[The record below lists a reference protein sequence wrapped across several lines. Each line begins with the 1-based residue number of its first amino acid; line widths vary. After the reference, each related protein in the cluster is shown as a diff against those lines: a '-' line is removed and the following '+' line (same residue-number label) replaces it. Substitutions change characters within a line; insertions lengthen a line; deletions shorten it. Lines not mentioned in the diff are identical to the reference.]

1 LCIIYYMCFIYYY
14 DNMGNKKTP
23 ESIGTYQFSELYY
36 KKKEKIQEANYYEF
50 IEFLNRIENINN
62 WEKKEEGKRLV
73 DEWFNK
79 YSDWAIVWLFDRFV
93 SFKKTRAGK
102 SSYEDILN
110 EAKSAFRT
118 EIYGE
123 NIIKPL
129 FGYYGNYL
137 KSLKRKRINSD
148 LKETVGAKPEKAD
161 KLKKGNKQ
169 EVAEVLK
176 TEKNKKD
183 DINKENEKKE
193 SKRKEPVQL
202 TIQFPKDNWEEAKK
216 EDNDP
221 NMDELYKFDPE
232 KEKWW
237 DR

>member
-1 LCIIYYMCFIYYY
+1 MV
-14 DNMGNKKTP
+14 KKWP
-23 ESIGTYQFSELYY
+23 GEGIQPYEFSQLYRE
-36 KKKEKIQEANYYEF
+36 KKYEIQESGKSDF
-50 IEFLNRIENINN
+50 IEFLNWVENVNT
-62 WEKKEEGKRLV
+62 WKKKEDGKRLI

-79 YSDWAIVWLFDRFV
+79 YSNDAIVRLFDMFV
-93 SFKKTRAGK
+93 KFKNSKRQWYT
-102 SSYEDILN
+102 YEKILN

-123 NIIKPL
+123 NIVRPL

-137 KSLKRKRINSD
+137 KYLKRKRIDSD
-148 LKETVGAKPEKAD
+148 LRETVKSKPEKAD
-161 KLKKGNKQ
+161 KLRKQNKQ

-176 TEKNKKD
+176 TEETKND
-183 DINKENEKKE
+183 DINKENDKKE

-202 TIQFPKDNWEEAKK
+202 TIQFPEDDWEEAIKAEKK
-216 EDNDP
+216 DDDP

-232 KEKWW
+232 KENWW

>member
-1 LCIIYYMCFIYYY
+1 MV
-14 DNMGNKKTP
+14 KKWP
-23 ESIGTYQFSELYY
+23 GEGIQPYEFSQLYRE
-36 KKKEKIQEANYYEF
+36 KKYEIQESGKSDF
-50 IEFLNRIENINN
+50 IEFLNWVENVNT
-62 WEKKEEGKRLV
+62 WKKKEDGKRLI

-79 YSDWAIVWLFDRFV
+79 YSNDAIVRLFDMFV
-93 SFKKTRAGK
+93 KFKNSKRQWYT
-102 SSYEDILN
+102 YEKILN

-123 NIIKPL
+123 NIVRPL

-137 KSLKRKRINSD
+137 KYLKRKRIDSD
-148 LKETVGAKPEKAD
+148 LRETVKSKPEKAD
-161 KLKKGNKQ
+161 KLRKENKQ

-176 TEKNKKD
+176 TEETKND
-183 DINKENEKKE
+183 DINKENDKKE

-202 TIQFPKDNWEEAKK
+202 TIQFPEDDWEESKK
-216 EDNDP
+216 AEKKDDDP

-232 KEKWW
+232 KENWW

>member
-1 LCIIYYMCFIYYY
+1 MV
-14 DNMGNKKTP
+14 KKWP
-23 ESIGTYQFSELYY
+23 GEGIQPYEFSQLYRE
-36 KKKEKIQEANYYEF
+36 KKYEIQESGKSDF
-50 IEFLNRIENINN
+50 IEFLNWVENVNT
-62 WEKKEEGKRLV
+62 WKKKEDGKRLI

-79 YSDWAIVWLFDRFV
+79 YSNDAIVRLFDMFV
-93 SFKKTRAGK
+93 KFKNSKRQWYT
-102 SSYEDILN
+102 YEKILN

-123 NIIKPL
+123 NIVRPL

-137 KSLKRKRINSD
+137 KYLKRKRIDSD
-148 LKETVGAKPEKAD
+148 LRETVKSKPEKAD
-161 KLKKGNKQ
+161 KLRKQNKQ

-176 TEKNKKD
+176 IEETKND
-183 DINKENEKKE
+183 DINKENDKKE

-202 TIQFPKDNWEEAKK
+202 TIQFPEDDWEEAKK
-216 EDNDP
+216 AEKKDDDP

-232 KEKWW
+232 KENWW

>member
-1 LCIIYYMCFIYYY
+1 MA
-14 DNMGNKKTP
+14 KKWP
-23 ESIGTYQFSELYY
+23 SEWPQSHKFSSLYY
-36 KKKEKIQEANYYEF
+36 EKKARIQEANYYEF

-102 SSYEDILN
+102 SSYENILN

-123 NIIKPL
+123 NIVRPL

-137 KSLKRKRINSD
+137 KYLKRKRIDSD
-148 LKETVGAKPEKAD
+148 LRETVKSKLEKAD
-161 KLKKGNKQ
+161 KLRKENKQ

-176 TEKNKKD
+176 TEETKND
-183 DINKENEKKE
+183 DINKDNEKKE

-202 TIQFPKDNWEEAKK
+202 TIQFPEDDWEEAKK
-216 EDNDP
+216 AEKKDDDP

-232 KEKWW
+232 KENWW

>member
-1 LCIIYYMCFIYYY
+1 MV
-14 DNMGNKKTP
+14 KKWP
-23 ESIGTYQFSELYY
+23 GEVIQPYEFSQLYRE
-36 KKKEKIQEANYYEF
+36 KKYEIQESGKSDF
-50 IEFLNRIENINN
+50 IEFLNWVENVNT
-62 WEKKEEGKRLV
+62 WKKKEDGKRLI

-79 YSDWAIVWLFDRFV
+79 YSNDAIVRLFDMFLK
-93 SFKKTRAGK
+93 FKNSKRQWYT
-102 SSYEDILN
+102 YEKILN

-123 NIIKPL
+123 NIVRPL

-137 KSLKRKRINSD
+137 KYLKRKRIDSD
-148 LKETVGAKPEKAD
+148 LRETVKSKPEKAD
-161 KLKKGNKQ
+161 KLRKENKQ

-176 TEKNKKD
+176 TEETKND

-202 TIQFPKDNWEEAKK
+202 TIQFPEDDWEEVKK
-216 EDNDP
+216 AEKKDDDP

-232 KEKWW
+232 KENWW
-237 DR
+237 DK

>member
-1 LCIIYYMCFIYYY
+1 MV
-14 DNMGNKKTP
+14 KKWP
-23 ESIGTYQFSELYY
+23 GEGIQPYEFSQLYRE
-36 KKKEKIQEANYYEF
+36 KKYEIQESGKSDF
-50 IEFLNRIENINN
+50 IEFLNWVENVNT
-62 WEKKEEGKRLV
+62 WKKKEDGKRLI

-79 YSDWAIVWLFDRFV
+79 YSNDAIVRLFDMFV
-93 SFKKTRAGK
+93 KFKNSKRQWYT
-102 SSYEDILN
+102 YEKILN

-123 NIIKPL
+123 NIVRPL

-137 KSLKRKRINSD
+137 KYLKRKRIDSD
-148 LKETVGAKPEKAD
+148 LRETVKSKLEKAD
-161 KLKKGNKQ
+161 KLRKGNKQ

-176 TEKNKKD
+176 TEETKND
-183 DINKENEKKE
+183 DINKDNEKKE

-202 TIQFPKDNWEEAKK
+202 TIQFPEDDWEEAKK
-216 EDNDP
+216 AEKKDDDP

-232 KEKWW
+232 KENWW